1 MKNNVII
8 EILKKQLIL
17 FIRRIRCISLKK
29 DIEIIDTLKF
39 GMMLASVGGFM
50 DVYSY
55 TVRGNVFATGQT
67 GNFVL
72 VAIQLI
78 EKNYG
83 EMFHALVPIVSFW
96 IGVFISWHLFYSYF
110 KEKHLLWKRGTLVIE
125 IVILFVTG
133 LIPSSYP
140 HIIANALVS
149 FAASFQFCAFRK
161 FGNTDAYASVFC
173 TGNMRSCADNYYQ
186 GFIRKDKQC
195 LKKAFN
201 YSYILISFFVGAA
214 LGALG
219 SSILH
224 EKAIW
229 SATIVLLT
237 ALVLSFV
244 STPNIEKN
252 AILVEE
258 TIKEHI

>member
-1 MKNNVII
+1 L
-8 EILKKQLIL
+8 E
-17 FIRRIRCISLKK
+17 K

-39 GMMLASVGGFM
+39 GMLLASVGGFM

-78 EKNYG
+78 EKNYR
-83 EMFHALVPIVSFW
+83 EMFHAIVPIVSFW
-96 IGVFISWHLFYSYF
+96 LGIFISWHLFYSYF
-110 KEKHLLWKRGTLVIE
+110 KEKQLLWKRGTLAIE
-125 IVILFVTG
+125 IFILFITG

-149 FAASFQFCAFRK
+149 FAASLQFCAFRK
-161 FGNTDAYASVFC
+161 FGEAEAYASVFC
-173 TGNMRSCADNYYQ
+173 TGNMRSCAENYYK
-186 GFIRKDKQC
+186 GIIRKDKQC
-195 LKKAFN
+195 LKKAFS
-201 YSYILISFFVGAA
+201 YSCILISFFTGAA
-214 LGALG
+214 LGALA

-229 SATIVLLT
+229 SATVVLSTIL
-237 ALVLSFV
+237 ALSFV
-244 STPNIEKN
+244 SIPDIGRNV
-252 AILVEE
+252 ILVEE
-258 TIKEHI
+258 TIKKNI